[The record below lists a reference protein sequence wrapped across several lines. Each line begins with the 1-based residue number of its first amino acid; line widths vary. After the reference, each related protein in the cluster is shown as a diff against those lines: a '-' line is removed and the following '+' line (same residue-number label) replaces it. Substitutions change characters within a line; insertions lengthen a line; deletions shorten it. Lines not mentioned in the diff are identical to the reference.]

1 MASAK
6 CASGARSPDAPTLPC
21 DGTRGRDP
29 DVRELPEAGR
39 HPVHRGAARDRP
51 LHSAARRPHR
61 VEGARGDG
69 YGGAVPGDRDDVLD
83 RERATVQSDG
93 GWHSRGSYAT
103 GGNAQSHG
111 CRHEEPSRRTV
122 TKKRHGTTLFRDAL
136 PRRLL
141 VTSHRDLQ
149 IYLLTINSG
158 FPGSVCA
165 LQSKMTYRRP
175 TAVTRSAA

>member
-1 MASAK
+1 MAADQVELQL
-6 CASGARSPDAPTLPC
+6 AGTL
-21 DGTRGRDP
+21 GRDP

-69 YGGAVPGDRDDVLD
+69 YVGAVPGDRDDVLD
-83 RERATVQSDG
+83 RERSTVQSDG

-111 CRHEEPSRRTV
+111 CRHEEASGTALFLGAVSEPPPREVSPSP
-122 TKKRHGTTLFRDAL
+122 A
-136 PRRLL
+136 
-141 VTSHRDLQ
+141 DLSP
-149 IYLLTINSG
+149 YH
-158 FPGSVCA
+158 
-165 LQSKMTYRRP
+165 
-175 TAVTRSAA
+175 